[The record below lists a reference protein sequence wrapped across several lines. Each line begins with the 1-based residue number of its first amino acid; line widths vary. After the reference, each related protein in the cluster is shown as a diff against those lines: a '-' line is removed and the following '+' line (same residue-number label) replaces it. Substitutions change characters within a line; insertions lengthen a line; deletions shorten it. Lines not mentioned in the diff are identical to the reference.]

1 MVTIPFHQTIRALT
15 PVFTV
20 AIYRIIFASIYSH
33 ATYVSLVPVIIGVM
47 LASYGDLSATTLGFF
62 MTFLGTLLAAV
73 KTVATNRL
81 QTAGLH
87 LGALE
92 LLHRMSPIACGQSLI
107 VAYMDGEIN
116 RFEPR
121 LLGPKGLA
129 IVLANGIIAFGL
141 NVGSFEA
148 NKRSGALTMTI
159 AANVKQVLTVVLSVV
174 IWRIPTGAMNAC
186 GIALTLVGGAW
197 YGRVELMGKVVT
209 DLDSRMEEGA
219 IKEVHINPKAIVSDA
234 CASYST
240 LDSLNSALSHPLK
253 TITQSTDFFAYYRLN
268 LYDQKCPVRAW
279 DDETGT
285 CGNIACK
292 VDTLEDEK
300 DIPVI
305 WRASELS
312 KLEGPK
318 AAHPGKQLQKERGSQ
333 RPLQGTLGENVG
345 ESCVVEYD
353 DECDERDYCIPE
365 DESAT
370 AKGDYVSLVD
380 NPERY
385 TGYAGQP
392 VWDAIYRENCF
403 FKSLPSSSAPSSSLF
418 SNPMNNR
425 LEAATA
431 LRNVIQAGSPK
442 SEFILDDECLEKR
455 VFHRIISG
463 MHASISTHICVD
475 YLNQSTGQ
483 WGPNLQCYTDRLA
496 THPERVSNL
505 YFNYALLLRAVTKL
519 RTYLKNYTFCSG
531 DVAQDAATKQK
542 ILHLVDSAAQ
552 HPRIFDESI
561 MFQDPQ
567 DIDLKEDFRNRFRN
581 VSRLMDCVG
590 CDKCRLWGKLQTV
603 GYGTALKVLFEYD
616 ESKNGENPPLRRT
629 ELVALVNTLDR
640 VARSLTSLREMREMV
655 QGQSTSSLM
664 PSSGLRTA
672 SQSSP
677 TEGFEFH
684 SPPSSSS
691 SSLPSH
697 SSTRNSLDGFEDEDD
712 DAEEQIH
719 ILTAFAEEWNL
730 VFRTLLYVLRSWVH
744 LPTRLIQ
751 VLVLEASRAWNFWLG
766 LPVQPREYGWEWGF
780 GEGLPVRGESGGGRR
795 GEL

>member
-1 MVTIPFHQTIRALT
+1 MPSAAKLFFLA
-15 PVFTV
+15 VFTLLQP
-20 AIYRIIFASIYSH
+20 SH
-33 ATYVSLVPVIIGVM
+33 TNDPARSAQSAPSELCAVRHSAAKLSL
-47 LASYGDLSATTLGFF
+47 LSSNSHFP
-62 MTFLGTLLAAV
+62 
-73 KTVATNRL
+73 
-81 QTAGLH
+81 Q
-87 LGALE
+87 
-92 LLHRMSPIACGQSLI
+92 
-107 VAYMDGEIN
+107 
-116 RFEPR
+116 
-121 LLGPKGLA
+121 
-129 IVLANGIIAFGL
+129 
-141 NVGSFEA
+141 
-148 NKRSGALTMTI
+148 
-159 AANVKQVLTVVLSVV
+159 
-174 IWRIPTGAMNAC
+174 
-186 GIALTLVGGAW
+186 
-197 YGRVELMGKVVT
+197 
-209 DLDSRMEEGA
+209 
-219 IKEVHINPKAIVSDA
+219 INPKAIVSDA

-240 LDSLNSALSHPLK
+240 LDSLNTALAPSLK

-268 LYDQKCPVRAW
+268 LYDQKCPVKAW

-318 AAHPGKQLQKERGSQ
+318 AAHPGRQLQKERGSQ

-403 FKSLPSSSAPSSSLF
+403 FKSPPPSSISASASSTPF
-418 SNPMNNR
+418 NPLGNNFQ
-425 LEAATA
+425 AAAA
-431 LRNVIQAGSPK
+431 LRNVIQAGAPK

-463 MHASISTHICVD
+463 MHASISTHICND
-475 YLNQSTGQ
+475 YLNQTTGQ

-531 DVAQDAATKQK
+531 DPNQDLSTKTK
-542 ILHLVDSAAQ
+542 ILQLADKAASQ
-552 HPRIFDESI
+552 PRIFDESI
-561 MFQDPQ
+561 MFQDPF
-567 DIDLKEDFRNRFRN
+567 DSAELKEDFRNRFRN

-603 GYGTALKVLFEYD
+603 GYGTALKVLFEYAED
-616 ESKNGENPPLRRT
+616 KNGENPPLRRT

-640 VARSLTSLREMREMV
+640 VARSLAALGEMKALVVARD
-655 QGQSTSSLM
+655 GASSPLEA
-664 PSSGLRTA
+664 PKGEVKTA
-672 SQSSP
+672 SSSETTGDFFFP
-677 TEGFEFH
+677 
-684 SPPSSSS
+684 SPAPPSS
-691 SSLPSH
+691 
-697 SSTRNSLDGFEDEDD
+697 NSFEDD
-712 DAEEQIH
+712 DDDDLDPEPSSSEDPTIWE
-719 ILTAFAEEWNL
+719 AFISEWNL
-730 VFRTLLYVLRSWVH
+730 VFRTLIYVLRSWIEF
-744 LPTRLIQ
+744 PSKLIQ
-751 VLVLEASRAWNFWLG
+751 ISILEASRAWNFWLG
-766 LPVQPREYGWEWGF
+766 LPVQPRSYVWEF
-780 GEGLPVRGESGGGRR
+780 GRGAPGRGGREK

>member
-1 MVTIPFHQTIRALT
+1 MPSTAKLFYLA
-15 PVFTV
+15 VFTL
-20 AIYRIIFASIYSH
+20 FQSSH
-33 ATYVSLVPVIIGVM
+33 ANSPVKPVPSA
-47 LASYGDLSATTLGFF
+47 ASEQCAVRRSPTATTS
-62 MTFLGTLLAAV
+62 
-73 KTVATNRL
+73 RL
-81 QTAGLH
+81 V
-87 LGALE
+87 
-92 LLHRMSPIACGQSLI
+92 SSSL
-107 VAYMDGEIN
+107 
-116 RFEPR
+116 
-121 LLGPKGLA
+121 
-129 IVLANGIIAFGL
+129 
-141 NVGSFEA
+141 SF
-148 NKRSGALTMTI
+148 
-159 AANVKQVLTVVLSVV
+159 Q
-174 IWRIPTGAMNAC
+174 
-186 GIALTLVGGAW
+186 
-197 YGRVELMGKVVT
+197 
-209 DLDSRMEEGA
+209 
-219 IKEVHINPKAIVSDA
+219 INPKAIVSDA

-240 LDSLNSALSHPLK
+240 LDSLNSALSQPLK
-253 TITQSTDFFAYYRLN
+253 DITQSTDFFAYYRLN

-318 AAHPGKQLQKERGSQ
+318 AAHPGRQLQEERGRE

-403 FKSLPSSSAPSSSLF
+403 FKSPPPSSLPASSSPFDPL
-418 SNPMNNR
+418 NNHI
-425 LEAATA
+425 EAANA

-475 YLNQSTGQ
+475 YLNQTTGQ

-496 THPERVSNL
+496 TQPERVSNL

-531 DVAQDAATKQK
+531 DTIQDAATKQK
-542 ILHLVDSAAQ
+542 VLHLADSVAQ
-552 HPRIFDESI
+552 HPRIFDERI

-616 ESKNGENPPLRRT
+616 ETRNGENPPLRRT

-640 VARSLTSLREMREMV
+640 VARSLTSLREMRETV
-655 QGQSTSSLM
+655 AKASSSSTSSA
-664 PSSGLRTA
+664 SSA
-672 SQSSP
+672 SLASRFSSTTDSRSRP
-677 TEGFEFH
+677 H
-684 SPPSSSS
+684 PSSSS
-691 SSLPSH
+691 ST
-697 SSTRNSLDGFEDEDD
+697 STSGTTTNFDDFYDEEDFEDPDTDSSEPS
-712 DAEEQIH
+712 
-719 ILTAFAEEWNL
+719 ILTAFLEEWNL
-730 VFRTLLYVLRSWVH
+730 VFRTLLYVLRSWID
-744 LPTRLIQ
+744 LPSKLLQ
-751 VLVLEASRAWNFWLG
+751 VLVLEASRAWSFWLG
-766 LPVQPREYGWEWGF
+766 LPVQPREYAWEWGF
-780 GEGLPVRGESGGGRR
+780 GEGAPVRGEK